1 MTEVPTL
8 VLVDLPPDRRRVLL
22 PARPSYDVRDVTAE
36 ELAEA
41 LDEDVAAVVVGK
53 TCPDPVRAVQA
64 VHAALPLAGVA
75 VLTDPETEEDRRRS
89 LSYAPRV
96 PASLEI
102 LDEQDP
108 RLSDLADALVE
119 DANRRRR
126 HRMLMSAVATPP
138 AVGQQL
144 MSPASLGALLDHA
157 PFGVLVAGVDGRM
170 VSWNPSAAAL
180 LDLPEDAAGAQVPG
194 MFSDAAPFDEVFGQA
209 RAGLLTSA
217 AEPRTLEDENGQAL
231 EVTAVPSRLEDGQ
244 DAVLILVQDVT
255 GRLQAER
262 GRDRLAA
269 QVGLFARVSEVMAGS
284 LEPQAA
290 LRRLAE
296 VVVPTLG
303 DWVSLVLFD
312 GRGHPLEGAIHHR
325 DPRLEP
331 LAEAAGA
338 LLPEALSAESPGRR
352 IAAGEPYV
360 RIPHVTEERL
370 AGIITEPE
378 VRRLLRQLG
387 LRHLLAVPLPG
398 REGPLGAMVL
408 VNGPRSPR
416 FSDQDLAVALEVGRR
431 AGVALQTADLFAQQ
445 RDLAAE
451 LQRSMLT
458 DPPEPDHMQIAVRYI
473 AAAQEAQVGGDWYDA
488 FMQADGATVVSIGDV
503 IGHDTRAAAAMGQ
516 VRGLLR
522 GIGFTTGSGPA
533 EILRR
538 LDAAIEGLAVNTTAT
553 AFVARIERPDGSLDD
568 PAVLRWSNAGH
579 PPPVLI
585 PYGGVPQALVA
596 ERTDLLLGVL
606 PDTERREHTAPLG
619 PGCTLLLYT
628 DGLVERRGQSIDTG
642 IELLLDILESLCHLP
657 LENLCDRLLAELL
670 PVDAE
675 DDAALLAVRLHP
687 QDRPRP
693 PEAGPRRTP
702 PEVPPPPA

>member
-1 MTEVPTL
+1 MPTL
-8 VLVDLPPDRRRVLL
+8 VLVDLLPERRRVLL
-22 PARPSYDVRDVTAE
+22 SERPPYDVREVTSEDLDDV
-36 ELAEA
+36 
-41 LDEDVAAVVVGK
+41 LDEDVAAVVVGSA
-53 TCPDPVRAVQA
+53 CPEPVRTVQA
-64 VHAALPLAGVA
+64 VHAVAPLAGVA
-75 VLTDPETEEDRRRS
+75 VLTDAETETERRRA

-108 RLSDLADALVE
+108 RLSGLAEKLVE
-119 DANRRRR
+119 DASRRRR
-126 HRMLMSAVATPP
+126 HRLLLGAVTNRP
-138 AVGQQL
+138 AMDQQL
-144 MSPASLGALLDHA
+144 VAPASLGALLDHA
-157 PFGVLVAGVDGRM
+157 PFGVLVAGVDGRL
-170 VSWNPSAAAL
+170 VAWNRTAAAL
-180 LDLPEDAAGAQVPG
+180 LDLPDDAAGDQVPG
-194 MFSDAAPFDEVFGQA
+194 MFSDPVPFEEVFGRA
-209 RAGLLTSA
+209 RAGRLTGA
-217 AEPRTLEDENGQAL
+217 VEPQTVEDDNGQAL
-231 EVTAVPSRLEDGQ
+231 EVTAVPSRLEDGR
-244 DAVLILVQDVT
+244 DAVLVLVQDVT
-255 GRLQAER
+255 GRREAER
-262 GRDRLAA
+262 SRDRLAA
-269 QVGLFARVSEVMAGS
+269 QVGLFARISEAMAGA
-284 LEPQAA
+284 LDPDAT
-290 LRRLAE
+290 LRRLAAS
-296 VVVPTLG
+296 VVPTLG

-312 GRGHPLEGAIHHR
+312 SRGHPLQGVIHHR
-325 DPRLEP
+325 DAHLEP
-331 LAEAAGA
+331 LAESASA
-338 LLPEALSAESPGRR
+338 LLPEALTVDSPGRR
-352 IAAGEPYV
+352 IAAGEPYF
-360 RIPHVTEERL
+360 RISDVSEEQL
-370 AGIITEPE
+370 AGIVTDPE
-378 VRRLLRQLG
+378 VRRLLRRFG

-408 VNGPRSPR
+408 VNAPRSPR
-416 FSDQDLAVALEVGRR
+416 FNDQDLAVALEVGRR
-431 AGVALQTADLFAQQ
+431 AGVALRTADLFVQQ

-458 DPPEPDHMQIAVRYI
+458 DPPEPDHMQIAVRYV

-488 FMQADGATVVSIGDV
+488 FMQADGATVVVIGDV

-538 LDAAIEGLAVNTTAT
+538 LDAAIEGLVVNTTAT
-553 AFVARIERPDGSLDD
+553 AFVARIERPGGSLDA

-579 PPPVLI
+579 PPPMLI
-585 PYGGVPQALVA
+585 PYGGVPQAVVA

-606 PDTERREHTAPLG
+606 TDTERREHTAPLG

-628 DGLVERRGQSIDTG
+628 DGLVERRGQSIDAG
-642 IELLLDILESLCHLP
+642 IELLLSALERLGHLP

-702 PEVPPPPA
+702 PEVPAPSA